1 MPNPKCILT
10 NPETDCIKPAGE
22 RLGKLSATGG
32 LSTTNTGKAFGV
44 AGSYLTSLVTMDK
57 DILKEKCGNV
67 LGNKFLYEYGKCK
80 DNTGKIQTRY
90 KYIDATCEAGG
101 TFGGKGAGLI
111 PCTINS
117 AMDVG
122 GAAAGIPGAIF
133 QDSVPPCDTPVD
145 VQCKVSNKGK
155 SNFCGTSGPV
165 YIANDDLEAIAG
177 KTAADPTTCG
187 DPSTEFDMYDM
198 DFGTGPGAGQWGFE
212 NLYES
217 VNDYMITNDLDFNN
231 VDENMNIDDMNID
244 DMNIDND
251 KDHNDF
257 KSDSTLN
264 EMYYIMLMIFFL
276 FIIYKLMHKK

>member
-1 MPNPKCILT
+1 MVKPDPKCILT
-10 NPETDCIKPAGE
+10 NPETDCIKNANEQLRG
-22 RLGKLSATGG
+22 LSATGG
-32 LSTTNTGKAFGV
+32 LSTENTGKAFGV
-44 AGSYLTSLVTMDK
+44 AGSYLTSLVTMDQN
-57 DILKEKCGNV
+57 ILKEKCGNV

-122 GAAAGIPGAIF
+122 GAAVGIPGAIF

-155 SNFCGTSGPV
+155 SNFCGTSGDV
-165 YIANDDLEAIAG
+165 YIANADKEAIVG
-177 KTAADPTTCG
+177 KTAADPNTCG

-198 DFGTGPGAGQWGFE
+198 DFGTGPGAGQWGFQ

-217 VNDYMITNDLDFNN
+217 VNDYMIKKDLDFNN
-231 VDENMNIDDMNID
+231 IDENINIDENEMTN
-244 DMNIDND
+244 NN
-251 KDHNDF
+251 F

>member
-1 MPNPKCILT
+1 MVNPKCILT

-22 RLGKLSATGG
+22 LLGKLSATSG
-32 LSTTNTGKAFGV
+32 LSTENTGKAFGV
-44 AGSYLTSLVTMDK
+44 GFSYLTSLVTMDK
-57 DILKEKCGNV
+57 DILKEKCGTV

-101 TFGGKGAGLI
+101 TFGGKDAGLI

-133 QDSVPPCDTPVD
+133 QDSVPPCELKSVS
-145 VQCKVSNKGK
+145 CKVSNRGAGTFNGK
-155 SNFCGTSGPV
+155 TDA
-165 YIANDDLEAIAG
+165 YIAN
-177 KTAADPTTCG
+177 G
-187 DPSTEFDMYDM
+187 DYGSSDNP
-198 DFGTGPGAGQWGFE
+198 AHVVGFE

-217 VNDYMITNDLDFNN
+217 VNNYMKNNDLDFNN
-231 VDENMNIDDMNID
+231 IDENMNIDENEMTN
-244 DMNIDND
+244 
-251 KDHNDF
+251 NDF

>member
-10 NPETDCIKPAGE
+10 NPETDCIKNAGE
-22 RLGKLSATGG
+22 LLGKLSATGG
-32 LSTTNTGKAFGV
+32 LSTTNTRKAFGV
-44 AGSYLTSLVTMDK
+44 AGSYLTSLVTMDPK
-57 DILKEKCGNV
+57 IIKEKCGNV
-67 LGNKFLYEYGKCK
+67 LGNKFLYEYGKCR

-122 GAAAGIPGAIF
+122 GAAVGIPTAIF
-133 QDSVPPCDTPVD
+133 QDSVPPCELKSVS
-145 VQCKVSNKGK
+145 CKVSNKGK
-155 SNFCGTSGPV
+155 GTFNGNTSA
-165 YIANDDLEAIAG
+165 YIAN
-177 KTAADPTTCG
+177 G
-187 DPSTEFDMYDM
+187 DYGSSDNP
-198 DFGTGPGAGQWGFE
+198 AHVGFE

-231 VDENMNIDDMNID
+231 IDENINIV
-244 DMNIDND
+244 ND
-251 KDHNDF
+251 IDHNDF

>member
-1 MPNPKCILT
+1 MAKPNPKCILT
-10 NPETDCIKPAGE
+10 NPETDCIKNAGE
-22 RLGKLSATGG
+22 QLKGLSKTNG
-32 LSTTNTGKAFGV
+32 LSTENTGKAFGV
-44 AGSYLTSLVTMDK
+44 GLSYLTSLVSMDPKIIK
-57 DILKEKCGNV
+57 DKCGTV

-101 TFGGKGAGLI
+101 TFGGTGAGLI

-117 AMDVG
+117 IMGVG
-122 GAAAGIPGAIF
+122 GAAVGIPGAIF
-133 QDSVPPCDTPVD
+133 QDSVPPCELTTVS
-145 VQCKVSNKGK
+145 CKVSNKGQ
-155 SNFCGTSGPV
+155 GTFTGETDA
-165 YIANDDLEAIAG
+165 YIA
-177 KTAADPTTCG
+177 TG
-187 DPSTEFDMYDM
+187 DETD
-198 DFGTGPGAGQWGFE
+198 GFE

-231 VDENMNIDDMNID
+231 VDENMNID

>member
-10 NPETDCIKPAGE
+10 NPETDCIKTAGE
-22 RLGKLSATGG
+22 QLGKLSATDGY
-32 LSTTNTGKAFGV
+32 STTNTGKAFGV
-44 AGSYLTSLVTMDK
+44 AGSYLTSLVTMDPNNS
-57 DILKEKCGNV
+57 IIKEKCGTV

-80 DNTGKIQTRY
+80 DNTDKIQTRY
-90 KYIDATCEAGG
+90 KYIDATCESGG
-101 TFGGKGAGLI
+101 TFGGKNAGLI

-122 GAAAGIPGAIF
+122 GAAVGIPTAIF
-133 QDSVPPCDTPVD
+133 QDSVPPCELMTVS
-145 VQCKVSNKGK
+145 CKVSNKGK
-155 SNFCGTSGPV
+155 GTFTDDTQA
-165 YIANDDLEAIAG
+165 YIA
-177 KTAADPTTCG
+177 KG
-187 DPSTEFDMYDM
+187 DYGSEDNPALAS
-198 DFGTGPGAGQWGFE
+198 FE

-231 VDENMNIDDMNID
+231 TDENMNIDDNEIT
-244 DMNIDND
+244 NN
-251 KDHNDF
+251 NF

>member
-22 RLGKLSATGG
+22 LLGKLSATGG

-57 DILKEKCGNV
+57 DILKEKCGTV
-67 LGNKFLYEYGKCK
+67 LGNKFLYEYGKCT
-80 DNTGKIQTRY
+80 DTTGKIQTRY

-101 TFGGKGAGLI
+101 TFGGKDAGLI

-122 GAAAGIPGAIF
+122 GAAVGIPTAIF
-133 QDSVPPCDTPVD
+133 QDSVPPCDLATVS
-145 VQCKVSNKGK
+145 CKVSNKGK
-155 SNFCGTSGPV
+155 GTFNGDASA
-165 YIANDDLEAIAG
+165 YIAN
-177 KTAADPTTCG
+177 G
-187 DPSTEFDMYDM
+187 DYGSSDNP
-198 DFGTGPGAGQWGFE
+198 AHVGFE

-231 VDENMNIDDMNID
+231 IDENINIV
-244 DMNIDND
+244 ND
-251 KDHNDF
+251 IEHNDF

>member
-1 MPNPKCILT
+1 MVKPNPKCILT
-10 NPETDCIKPAGE
+10 NPETDCIKNANEQLQDLP
-22 RLGKLSATGG
+22 KTNG
-32 LSTTNTGKAFGV
+32 LSTKNTGKAFGV
-44 AGSYLTSLVTMDK
+44 GLSYLTSLVSMDP
-57 DILKEKCGNV
+57 DIIKEKCGTV

-80 DNTGKIQTRY
+80 DTTGKIQTRY

-111 PCTINS
+111 PCTISS

-122 GAAAGIPGAIF
+122 GAAVGIPGAIF

-145 VQCKVSNKGK
+145 VQCKVSTKGEP
-155 SNFCGTSGPV
+155 NFCGTSGDV
-165 YIANDDLEAIAG
+165 YIANDDKEAIVG
-177 KTAADPTTCG
+177 KTAADPNTCG

-198 DFGTGPGAGQWGFE
+198 DYDMSQWGFQ

-217 VNDYMITNDLDFNN
+217 VNDYMIKTDLDFNN
-231 VDENMNIDDMNID
+231 IDENMNIDENEMTN
-244 DMNIDND
+244 NN
-251 KDHNDF
+251 F